1 MTPDGCENFSDN
13 YFGLNC
19 SFLLENGGIC
29 MDLFKLKFCD
39 RACNLCE
46 CSTGTGSIREHCSG
60 HGTCQADCTQ
70 HPCTNAKC
78 QCYPGWSG
86 DVCQTR
92 KYTISYVQ
100 NLEITS

>member
-1 MTPDGCENFSDN
+1 MDN
-13 YFGLNC
+13 STGFNC
-19 SFLLENGGIC
+19 SFILENGGSC
-29 MDLFKLKFCD
+29 VDLFKLKFCD

-92 KYTISYVQ
+92 KYKFLMFKT
-100 NLEITS
+100 